1 MIYCDEPHTT
11 SGGQWWC
18 PFSREWVA
26 RKSAAAKRCE
36 QLTCEEID
44 AAIYRFENGM
54 NFKLPPGDFL
64 EEEQDARG
72 LPLSWCEE
80 EDRRFRGYP
89 VSCCAIYDYDSVP
102 DVVVTNGIEDWP
114 LRIWEQVLMA

>member
-1 MIYCDEPHTT
+1 MIYCDEPHKT

-26 RKSAAAKRCE
+26 RSSGAAKRCE
-36 QLTCEEID
+36 QLTCDEID

-64 EEEQDARG
+64 SYDQDARG
-72 LPLSWCEE
+72 LPI
-80 EDRRFRGYP
+80 GYGNDGGRK
-89 VSCCAIYDYDSVP
+89 VSCDIYDYDSIP

-114 LRIWEQVLMA
+114 LRIWEPVLKA